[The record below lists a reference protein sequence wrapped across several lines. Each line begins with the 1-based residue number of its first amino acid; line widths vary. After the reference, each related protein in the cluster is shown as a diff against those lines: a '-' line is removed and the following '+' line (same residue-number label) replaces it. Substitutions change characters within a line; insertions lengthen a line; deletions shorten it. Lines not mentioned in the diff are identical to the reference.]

1 MDVITQKHYAKY
13 EIEPIEYLN
22 ALLTN
27 EELKGHYWATALVY
41 LSRFKDKGGRED
53 LAKAKVYIDLLD
65 DLLMW
70 EETGQK
76 RPSGNPIYRIYKD
89 SEKSPDDDREVK
101 RIKTRLTFHD
111 IPNNNFIIN
120 ATIPPINVKYNYDTN
135 TWECETNDE
144 RNKMET
150 DG

>member
-70 EETGQK
+70 EEIGQK

-89 SEKSPDDDREVK
+89 SEKSLD
-101 RIKTRLTFHD
+101 
-111 IPNNNFIIN
+111 NNFIIN

-144 RNKMET
+144 KNKMET